1 MRKIWTKEEE
11 QFIIDNKGKMTA
23 NEISKKLNVPV
34 TQVRN
39 KIARLK
45 PKNKINGDGKM
56 HSDKKDM
63 LQDALDVI
71 SEREKEISE
80 KDSVILDLESQI
92 EYANNVNK
100 YLDNELKKSVP
111 HKLKTPH
118 PCIEKLNEKLKKF
131 EIMNTDLA
139 VDLEIAYEN
148 IDAYKIENKA
158 LKEKLEIYNQT
169 LGILSNITGRVYDIK
184 GL

>member
-1 MRKIWTKEEE
+1 MRKVWTKEEE

-23 NEISKKLNVPV
+23 NEIAEKLGVAV
-34 TQVRN
+34 AQVRN

-45 PKNKINGDGKM
+45 PKNKISGDGVMNLNKQN
-56 HSDKKDM
+56 M
-63 LQDALDVI
+63 LQDALEVI
-71 SEREKEISE
+71 SEREKEIAE
-80 KDSVILDLESQI
+80 KDNIISDLKSQI
-92 EYANNVNK
+92 EYADNVNK

-118 PCIEKLNEKLKKF
+118 PCIEKLNDKLKKF
-131 EIMNTDLA
+131 EVMNTDMA
-139 VDLEIAYEN
+139 VDLEIAHEN
-148 IDAYKIENKA
+148 IDAYRVENKA

-169 LGILSNITGRVYDIK
+169 MGILNNLTGRAYDIK